1 MTRYQSDS
9 IVIYE
14 SEVNMLVQIGSR
26 IRMEQRDKLKQ
37 IVRPGKSQNFHV
49 REALDLYFE
58 HLKKKVN

>member
-1 MTRYQSDS
+1 
-9 IVIYE
+9 VIYE